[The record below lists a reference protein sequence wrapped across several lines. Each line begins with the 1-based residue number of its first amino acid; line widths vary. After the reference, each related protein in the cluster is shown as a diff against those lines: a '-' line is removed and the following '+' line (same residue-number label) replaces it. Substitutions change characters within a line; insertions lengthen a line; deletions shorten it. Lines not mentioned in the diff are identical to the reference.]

1 MVLSKISVNLVSIK
15 RIKDDVVIFLVLYV
29 NDILLIGNYIRS
41 LMTVKVWLAKEFN
54 MKDLIEASYV
64 LGI

>member
-41 LMTVKVWLAKEFN
+41 LKTVKVWLAKEFN